1 MQLTEKEKKAVKLL
15 YLVWKSIDFS
25 KMSSGRLMRIWG
37 EFEAKVRFSAYKP
50 TAEQFLTQMKKTF
63 GISTF
68 KNAEILELLE
78 KDILLE
84 MRKNYTKLILILRS
98 MIQLE
103 KEEYKKL
110 KSRNGEKKSYKKSVD
125 ELMNEFLEVEN
136 KNELEITENVDLDDE
151 FDSFFK

>member
-1 MQLTEKEKKAVKLL
+1 
-15 YLVWKSIDFS
+15 
-25 KMSSGRLMRIWG
+25 MRIWG

-110 KSRNGEKKSYKKSVD
+110 KSSNGEKKSYKKSVD

-136 KNELEITENVDLDDE
+136 KNELEITENVDLEDE

>member
-1 MQLTEKEKKAVKLL
+1 
-15 YLVWKSIDFS
+15 
-25 KMSSGRLMRIWG
+25 MSSGRLMRIWG

-50 TAEQFLTQMKKTF
+50 TPEQFLTQMKKTF

-110 KSRNGEKKSYKKSVD
+110 KSSNCEKKTYKKSVD
-125 ELMNEFLEVEN
+125 ELMKEFIEIEN
-136 KNELEITENVDLDDE
+136 KNELEITENVDLDEE

>member
-1 MQLTEKEKKAVKLL
+1 
-15 YLVWKSIDFS
+15 
-25 KMSSGRLMRIWG
+25 MSSGRLMRIWG
-37 EFEAKVRFSAYKP
+37 EFESKVRFSAYKP
-50 TAEQFLTQMKKTF
+50 TSEQFLTQVKKTF

-84 MRKNYTKLILILRS
+84 IRKNYTKLILILRS

-110 KSRNGEKKSYKKSVD
+110 KSSNVEKKSYKKSVD
-125 ELMNEFLEVEN
+125 ELMNEFLEAEN
-136 KNELEITENVDLDDE
+136 KNELEIKENVDLDEE

>member
-15 YLVWKSIDFS
+15 YLVWKSIDFA
-25 KMSSGRLMRIWG
+25 KMNSGRLMRIWG

-110 KSRNGEKKSYKKSVD
+110 KSSNGEKKSYKKSVD

-136 KNELEITENVDLDDE
+136 KNELEITENVDLDEE

>member
-1 MQLTEKEKKAVKLL
+1 
-15 YLVWKSIDFS
+15 
-25 KMSSGRLMRIWG
+25 MRIWG

-68 KNAEILELLE
+68 KNAEILELLD
-78 KDILLE
+78 KDILFEL
-84 MRKNYTKLILILRS
+84 RKNYTKLILVLRS

-110 KSRNGEKKSYKKSVD
+110 KSSSGEKKAYKKSVD
-125 ELMNEFLEVEN
+125 ELMKEFIEIEN
-136 KNELEITENVDLDDE
+136 KENLDIEENIDIDEE
-151 FDSFFK
+151 FDKLFK

>member
-1 MQLTEKEKKAVKLL
+1 
-15 YLVWKSIDFS
+15 
-25 KMSSGRLMRIWG
+25 MSSGRLMRIWG

-68 KNAEILELLE
+68 KNAEILELLD

-84 MRKNYTKLILILRS
+84 LRKNYTKLILVLRS

-110 KSRNGEKKSYKKSVD
+110 KSSNSEKKAYKKSVD
-125 ELMNEFLEVEN
+125 ELMKEFIEAEN
-136 KNELEITENVDLDDE
+136 KEVLEIEDSIDIDEE

>member
-1 MQLTEKEKKAVKLL
+1 
-15 YLVWKSIDFS
+15 
-25 KMSSGRLMRIWG
+25 MSSGRLMRIWG

-84 MRKNYTKLILILRS
+84 MRKNYIKLILILRS

-110 KSRNGEKKSYKKSVD
+110 KYSNGEKKSYKKSVD

>member
-1 MQLTEKEKKAVKLL
+1 
-15 YLVWKSIDFS
+15 
-25 KMSSGRLMRIWG
+25 MSSGRLMRIWG
-37 EFEAKVRFSAYKP
+37 EFESKVRFSAYKP

-63 GISTF
+63 GINTF

-98 MIQLE
+98 MIQIE

-110 KSRNGEKKSYKKSVD
+110 KASNSEKKSYKKSVD
-125 ELMNEFLEVEN
+125 ELMKEFIEAEN
-136 KNELEITENVDLDDE
+136 KNELEITENVDLEDE